1 MKNNQLE
8 RKKYSVHNLV
18 KLINERQKQN
28 AKANKDTEN
37 GKPKLGINL
46 NGEEKNRNTNKQ
58 KNNYAKNEKEDDIQC
73 NAINRVKNKSSN
85 SEKENCEN
93 KIISNTI
100 DEQKVDKNNENLNN
114 NTESET
120 NEDSSDDSKR
130 QDGEPDDEQGDE
142 QNGRVSECEET
153 ANKNVDEIKLFM
165 IDYNECQNKKC
176 SCKKLYRF
184 KKIKKVQLNK
194 KFKGIVL
201 TPFCDKYFSIDDKQ
215 IVEKNGLAVVDCSW
229 KSIDLLKKVKYTNQ
243 RKLPYIIAVNSIN
256 YGKPYKLSCLE
267 SLAFCLYICNYNK
280 QYNDILSI
288 YKWSINFTNVNME
301 VLEKYKLCLNH
312 EDIKKA
318 EQEFIEN
325 SIQKR
330 EENKQVDQ
338 YKVIYEDEYI

>member
-18 KLINERQKQN
+18 KLINERQKGN
-28 AKANKDTEN
+28 AKTNKETEN
-37 GKPKLGINL
+37 VKSKLGINL
-46 NGEEKNRNTNKQ
+46 SGEENNRNTNKQ
-58 KNNYAKNEKEDDIQC
+58 KNNYAKNEKRDDIKC
-73 NAINRVKNKSSN
+73 NAINEVKNKSTNIERVN
-85 SEKENCEN
+85 SEN
-93 KIISNTI
+93 KIIRDNI
-100 DEQKVDKNNENLNN
+100 FDKQKVDNDNENFNN

-120 NEDSSDDSKR
+120 SECSNNGGE
-130 QDGEPDDEQGDE
+130 QDDE
-142 QNGRVSECEET
+142 QNGKVVEFEET
-153 ANKNVDEIKLFM
+153 GNKNVDEVKLFM

-201 TPFCDKYFSIDDKQ
+201 TPFCDKYFSIDDKE
-215 IVEKNGLAVVDCSW
+215 IVEKHGLSVVDCSW

-288 YKWSINFTNVNME
+288 YKWSLNFTNVNME
-301 VLEKYKLCLNH
+301 VLEKYKLCRNH

-325 SIQKR
+325 SIKKR
-330 EENKQVDQ
+330 EENKQIDH

>member
-28 AKANKDTEN
+28 AKTNKDTEN
-37 GKPKLGINL
+37 VKSKLGINL

-58 KNNYAKNEKEDDIQC
+58 KNNYTKNEKRDDIQC
-73 NAINRVKNKSSN
+73 NAINGVKNKSSN
-85 SEKENCEN
+85 IEKEDCEN
-93 KIISNTI
+93 KIISNTF

-114 NTESET
+114 NMESET
-120 NEDSSDDSKR
+120 NEHSSDDSKH
-130 QDGEPDDEQGDE
+130 QNGEQDDEQDDE
-142 QNGRVSECEET
+142 QNGRVAECEET

-201 TPFCDKYFSIDDKQ
+201 TPFCDKYFSIDDIQ

-288 YKWSINFTNVNME
+288 YKWSLNFTNVNME
-301 VLEKYKLCLNH
+301 VLEKYKLCRNH

-325 SIQKR
+325 SIKKR
-330 EENKQVDQ
+330 EENKQVDH